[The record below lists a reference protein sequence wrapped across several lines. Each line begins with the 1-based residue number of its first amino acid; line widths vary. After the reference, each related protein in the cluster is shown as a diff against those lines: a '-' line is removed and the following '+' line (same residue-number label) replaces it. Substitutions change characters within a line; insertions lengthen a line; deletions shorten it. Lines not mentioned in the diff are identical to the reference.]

1 VQQDRVG
8 SKFFWLAFRE
18 SANAMAILRTDRVMV
33 EANDAHVRL
42 LGRDRESII
51 GQHAETF
58 VIPEQWKRV
67 RRDWVV
73 LLRDGF
79 VSGDRELLRPDGR
92 SVRVQFAAAQERIT
106 GKDLVLWVVL
116 ESRLR
121 PMRCPRPGECD
132 GTLLTPRE
140 LEVVS
145 RIAMGQRVHEIADEL
160 VLSPS
165 TIQTHVRRSMAKLEA
180 RSQAQLVA
188 IAISTG
194 QLDPEVIRFG
204 APLAAAR

>member
-33 EANDAHVRL
+33 EVNDAYGRL
-42 LGRDRESII
+42 LGRDREKII
-51 GQHAETF
+51 GQHAEAL
-58 VIPEQWKRV
+58 VAPEQWNRV

-73 LLRDGF
+73 LLREGF
-79 VSGDRELLRPDGR
+79 VSGDRDLLRPDGR
-92 SVRVQFAAAQERIT
+92 SVRVQYAAAHERIT

-121 PMRCPRPGECD
+121 PMRCLRPGKCD
-132 GTLLTPRE
+132 GTQLTPRE

-145 RIAMGQRVHEIADEL
+145 RIAMGQRVHEIAGEL

-165 TIQTHVRRSMAKLEA
+165 TIQTHVRRSMAKLDA

-194 QLDPEVIRFG
+194 QLDPEVINSG
-204 APLAAAR
+204 APLAATR